1 MPTQQ
6 RITEEQL
13 RKFAPSA
20 SPNIIPTVVKWFN
33 EFADQYCVNSPQRI
47 AAFFAQLIHE
57 SGSFKYVREIASG
70 EAYEGRKDL
79 GNVYPGDG
87 KRYKGRGYIQITG
100 RSNYAA
106 LSKDIFQD
114 SKILLDTP
122 DLLATPK
129 YAMLSAFWY
138 WDKRALNDLA
148 DKAWLQT
155 ITKKINGG
163 LNGWA
168 DRLKHYNR
176 ICDVLNLPHWK
187 P

>member
-1 MPTQQ
+1 MPDQ
-6 RITEEQL
+6 RITEEEL
-13 RKFAPSA
+13 RKFAPNASA
-20 SPNIIPTVVKWFN
+20 TIIPTVAKWFN

-57 SGSFKYVREIASG
+57 SGSFKYTREIASG
-70 EAYEGRKDL
+70 EAYEGRKSL

-106 LSKDIFQD
+106 VSKYLFNDVNV
-114 SKILLDTP
+114 LLHNP

-129 YAMLSAFWY
+129 YAMLASFWY
-138 WDKRALNDLA
+138 WEKHKLNELA
-148 DKAWLQT
+148 DKGWMQT
-155 ITKKINGG
+155 ITKRINGG
-163 LNGWA
+163 MNGWA

-176 ICDVLNLPHWK
+176 ICDVVGIPHWK
-187 P
+187 A